1 MKKIAMLLG
10 LGLLL
15 TDASSAQLLKRLGEK
30 ASSKVENAVNR
41 KVENKVDRAIDKTLD
56 KISEP
61 GTKEKSKPDRKE
73 VKTEKP
79 VNVVKS
85 SEDRPVV
92 QQKEVTVQK
101 QTIYEQEDCAKAA
114 EKKKGKWEEGPV
126 FNYDYPLPDEKRFAP
141 NMERVMDN
149 IANQIIKSYPAPE
162 GSTVRWAKWFAR
174 SGDTVSTPDR
184 FLYAYEFAAK
194 FLPFI
199 CNKGKIEAYGIADV
213 WMFVRVNRFHP
224 SEITQQKEINTV
236 LKDKVFSL
244 GKLLGTFDGYPW
256 FEPAPT
262 GVRQIPE
269 VVYNSVLLHRPGRLP
284 YTAVT
289 RGELLDMCKKWLA
302 MAESGKVK
310 TTGSLAAMQTKLNKL
325 YDLNKADLDKPAIIR
340 HPEWNFNDLN
350 NIDPDKQ
357 NIFTTPAD
365 GYQLLRADP
374 SYVDQSES
382 KWKPQFAVVTWYNVT
397 GRRYSDQLNKVMS
410 GQFDYKKLAE
420 VIFGSVSQPK
430 KILFE

>member
-1 MKKIAMLLG
+1 MKKIAMLLC

-30 ASSKVENAVNR
+30 MSSKVENAVNR
-41 KVENKVDRAIDKTLD
+41 KVESKVDRAIDKTID

-61 GTKEKSKPDRKE
+61 GTKERSKPAAKE
-73 VKTEKP
+73 EKP
-79 VNVVKS
+79 EKQVNVVKP

-92 QQKEVTVQK
+92 QQKEVPVEK
-101 QTIYEQEDCAKAA
+101 QTIYEQEDCLKAA
-114 EKKKGKWEEGPV
+114 EKKKGTWEQETV
-126 FNYDYPLPDEKRFAP
+126 FNYDYPLPNEKRFTP
-141 NMERVMDN
+141 NMEKVMDN
-149 IANQIIKSYPAPE
+149 IANQVIKSYPTPE
-162 GSTVRWAKWFAR
+162 GSTVKWAKWFAR

-199 CNKGKIEAYGIADV
+199 CNKDKIEAYGIADV
-213 WMFVRVNRFHP
+213 WVFVRVNRFHP

-236 LKDKVFSL
+236 FRDKVFSL
-244 GKLLGTFDGYPW
+244 GKLLGMYGDYPW

-262 GVRQIPE
+262 GIRQIPE
-269 VVYNSVLLHRPGRLP
+269 VVYNSVLLHRPGQLP
-284 YTAVT
+284 YTTVT

-310 TTGSLAAMQTKLNKL
+310 TTGNLAAMRTKLNKL
-325 YDLNKADLDKPAIIR
+325 YDLNKADLDKPAIIH

-350 NIDPDKQ
+350 NVDPDKQ
-357 NIFTTPAD
+357 NIFVAPAD
-365 GYQLLRADP
+365 GYQLLRANP

-382 KWKPQFAVVTWYNVT
+382 KWKPQFAVVTWYKVT
-397 GRRYSDQLNKVMS
+397 GKRYSDQLNKVMT
-410 GQFDYKKLAE
+410 GQFDYKKLAD